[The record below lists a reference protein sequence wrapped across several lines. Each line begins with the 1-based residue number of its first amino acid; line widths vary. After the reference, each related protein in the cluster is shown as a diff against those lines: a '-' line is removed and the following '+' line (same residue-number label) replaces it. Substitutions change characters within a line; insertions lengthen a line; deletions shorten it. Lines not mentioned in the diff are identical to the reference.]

1 MFTKEILRKQFAKEW
16 KKHYQVEVFREKGF
30 MRRTCPKC
38 GKNFWT
44 LDPERRLCG
53 DPPCEN
59 YGFIGKPITRQKWD
73 YIQTWKEFE
82 AFFRKNGHSSI
93 PRYPVIDRW
102 RPDLFFTIAS
112 IQDFQRIDQ
121 GNMVWEYPADPLVVP
136 QMCLRFQDIPNIGV
150 TGRHHSSFIMS
161 GQHAFG
167 SYWKDRCIQLNFEF
181 LTKSMGIPERELT
194 YTEDIWTMPDFS
206 GFGPCIE
213 TFSRGLELVNSVFT
227 EFTRKGNSYT
237 ELPKKVIDVGWGH
250 ERLAWF
256 SNGTRTGYDTAFG
269 PVIKWMK
276 EKAGMK
282 SSELFDRYSIL
293 AGSLN
298 FDEIKDSRKVRED
311 IAKKLGVSVKELNS
325 VIEPMQAL
333 YAIADHVKTL
343 LFAVTD
349 GGIPSNVGGGY
360 NLRVILRRSLSFIK
374 EFGFGFTLDEIAEMH
389 SKHLKPLFPELRE
402 GLSTLSK
409 ILEVEKNRYEKTLEK
424 ATHLIQ
430 KEAKRGRIDDE
441 TMVRLYTSNGITPEL
456 IEKVAKSE
464 NLEMTIPEDFYSILT
479 SRHMTGKK
487 EEEEEEE
494 EELKMDVSGIRKTET
509 IFYDSPYQP
518 DFRAKVVKA
527 AKTNKGTWA
536 VLDKTC
542 FYPEG
547 GGQPGDRGYLKS
559 NGKRIEVI
567 DTQKI
572 GEVILHKVSLPIKT
586 GAAVEGQID
595 WDRRYQLMKMHTATH
610 ILGGAAR
617 SVLGKHIWQAGAKKG
632 LESSRID
639 FTHYQPFSEEE
650 KEKIEK
656 KANEIVKR
664 NLKVNTQFM
673 PRSEAE
679 SKYGF
684 VLYQGG
690 ASPGKSVRVVSIS
703 GGFDAEACAGTHVQ
717 NAAEIEAIK
726 IIRADRIQDGINR
739 IEFTCG
745 KKASV
750 FEKGQES
757 LFRETL
763 EKIKTIDVLKDSV
776 KDVSAAN
783 AQREM
788 QSAAGIFSVDSNMLP
803 KTIERFSREIRE
815 NQEEIS
821 RLRERLGMK
830 KVYLWQEETVRPLL
844 SKPGKTLPDVCRTI
858 FSIWKEQAKIIEKLR
873 ADLAKAESKNLIA
886 KAKGSQIFEI
896 IPVERKMLIEI
907 ANGIISL
914 KPALTVILANQAGE
928 IVCMSKSKN
937 SGQLIREICQKAG
950 GSGGGSPQLGQGK
963 LELSKLLK
971 IMDKE

>member
-1 MFTKEILRKQFAKEW
+1 MFTKDILKRNFAKEW
-16 KKHYQVEVFREKGF
+16 KKHYEVEIFREKGF
-30 MRRTCPKC
+30 IRKACPKC

-44 LDPERRLCG
+44 LDPERTLCG

-59 YGFIGKPITRQKWD
+59 YGFIGKPITKNKWD
-73 YIQTWKEFE
+73 YVQTWKEFE
-82 AFFRKNGHSSI
+82 SFFRKNGHSSI

-181 LTKSMGIPERELT
+181 LTRSMGIPERELT
-194 YTEDIWTMPDFS
+194 YTEDIWAMPDFS

-213 TFSRGLELVNSVFT
+213 TFSKGLELVNSVFT
-227 EFTRKGNSYT
+227 EFTKKGSSYVD
-237 ELPKKVIDVGWGH
+237 LPKKVIDVGWGH

-256 SNGTRTGYDTAFG
+256 CNGTHTGYDTAFG

-276 EKAGMK
+276 DKAGLK
-282 SSELFDRYSIL
+282 GSELFDRYSIL

-298 FDEIKDSRKVRED
+298 FDEIKDSRKMRED
-311 IAKKLGVSVKELNS
+311 IAKKLGVSVKELNG

-374 EFGFGFTLDEIAEMH
+374 EFGFQFTLDEIAEMH
-389 SKHLKPLFPELRE
+389 SKHLKPLFPELRD
-402 GLSTLSK
+402 GLPTLYK
-409 ILEVEKNRYEKTLEK
+409 ILETEKIRYEKTLEK
-424 ATHLIQ
+424 AAQLIQ

-456 IEKVAKSE
+456 IEKVAKSQS
-464 NLEMTIPEDFYSILT
+464 LEIAIPEDFYSILT
-479 SRHMTGKK
+479 SQHMTGKK
-487 EEEEEEE
+487 EEDEEG
-494 EELKMDVSGIRKTET
+494 LRIDVSGIKGTET
-509 IFYDSPYQP
+509 IFYERPYQV
-518 DFRAKVVKA
+518 DFGARIVKA
-527 AKTNKGTWA
+527 IKTSKGMWL

-547 GGQPGDRGYLKS
+547 GGQPGDRGFLKS
-559 NGKRIEVI
+559 NGKRIEVT

-572 GEVILHKVSLPIKT
+572 GEIILHKVSSPIKT

-595 WDRRYQLMKMHTATH
+595 WDRRYQLMKMHTSAH

-617 SVLGKHIWQAGAKKG
+617 NVLGKHIWQAGAKKG

-639 FTHYQPFSEEE
+639 FTHYQPFSQEDIER
-650 KEKIEK
+650 IEK
-656 KANEIVKR
+656 KANEIVKKG
-664 NLKVNTQFM
+664 LKVNTQFL

-690 ASPGKSVRVVSIS
+690 ASPGKMVRVVNVSE
-703 GGFDAEACAGTHVQ
+703 GFDAEACAGTHVQ
-717 NAAEIEAIK
+717 NTGEIEVIK
-726 IIRADRIQDGINR
+726 ITRTDRIQDGINR
-739 IEFTCG
+739 IEYTCS

-750 FEKGQES
+750 FEKAQES

-763 EKIKTIDVLKDSV
+763 EKIKAIEILKDSV
-776 KDVSAAN
+776 KDVSAAD
-783 AQREM
+783 ARREI
-788 QSAAGIFSVDSNMLP
+788 QSAAEIFSVDPSMLP

-815 NQEEIS
+815 NQEEINK
-821 RLRERLGMK
+821 LRERLVVK
-830 KVYLWQEETVRPLL
+830 KIYLWQEESIRPLL
-844 SKPGKTLPDVCRTI
+844 SKPGKTLPALCGTI
-858 FSIWKEQAKIIEKLR
+858 FSIWKEQAKITERLR
-873 ADLAKAESKNLIA
+873 TDLAKAESKNLIA
-886 KAKGSQIFEI
+886 KAKESQIFEI

-907 ANGIISL
+907 ANEIISL
-914 KPALTVILANQAGE
+914 KPSLTVILANQAGE
-928 IVCMSKSKN
+928 IVCMSRSRN
-937 SGQLIREICQKAG
+937 SGALAKEICQRAG

-971 IMDKE
+971 IMEKG

>member
-1 MFTKEILRKQFAKEW
+1 MFTKDILKRNFAKEW
-16 KKHYQVEVFREKGF
+16 KKHYQLEIFLEKGF
-30 MRRTCPKC
+30 IRKTCPKC

-44 LDPERRLCG
+44 LDPERTLCG

-59 YGFIGKPITRQKWD
+59 YGFIGKPITKNKWD

-82 AFFRKNGHSSI
+82 GFFKKNGHTSI

-136 QMCLRFQDIPNIGV
+136 QMCLRFPDIPNIGV

-167 SYWKDRCIQLNFEF
+167 SYWKDKCIQLNFDF
-181 LTKSMGIPERELT
+181 LTKIMGIPEKELT
-194 YTEDIWTMPDFS
+194 YTEDIWAMPDFS

-227 EFTRKGNSYT
+227 EFTKKGSSYAD
-237 ELPKKVIDVGWGH
+237 LPLKVIDVGWGH
-250 ERLAWF
+250 ERLVWF
-256 SNGTRTGYDTAFG
+256 SNGTHTGYDAVFG

-276 EKAGMK
+276 ERTGLKE
-282 SSELFDRYSIL
+282 SELFDRYSVL

-298 FDEIKDSRKVRED
+298 FDEVKDSRKVRDEL
-311 IAKKLGVSVKELNS
+311 AKKLGVSVKELNQ

-333 YAIADHVKTL
+333 YAIADHAKTL
-343 LFAVTD
+343 LFAITD

-374 EFGFGFTLDEIAEMH
+374 EFGFDFTMDEIAELH
-389 SKHLKPLFPELRE
+389 AKHLKPLFPELRE
-402 GLSTLSK
+402 GLPIMSK

-424 ATHLIQ
+424 ATQLIQ
-430 KEAKRGRIDDE
+430 KEARRGKIDDE

-456 IEKVAKSE
+456 IEKVAKAE
-464 NLEMTIPEDFYSILT
+464 NLEITIPEDFYSILT
-479 SRHMTGKK
+479 SQHMTGKK
-487 EEEEEEE
+487 EEDEEM
-494 EELKMDVSGIRKTET
+494 KMDVSGIAKTET
-509 IFYDSPYQP
+509 IFYDKPYQV
-518 DFRAKVVKA
+518 DFIARVVKT
-527 AKTNKGTWA
+527 AKTSKGNWA

-547 GGQPGDRGYLKS
+547 GGQPGDRGFLKAE
-559 NGKRIEVI
+559 GKRVEVI

-572 GEVILHKVSLPIKT
+572 GEVILHKVSSPIKP
-586 GAAVEGQID
+586 GESVEGMID

-617 SVLGKHIWQAGAKKG
+617 NVLGKHIWQAGAKKG

-639 FTHYQPFSEEE
+639 FTHYQPFSHEELE
-650 KEKIEK
+650 RIEK
-656 KANEIVKR
+656 KANEIVKKG
-664 NLKVNTQFM
+664 LKVNTQFM

-703 GGFDAEACAGTHVQ
+703 EGFDAEACAGTHVQ
-717 NAAEIEAIK
+717 AAGEIEVIR
-726 IIRADRIQDGINR
+726 IIRTDRIQDGINR
-739 IEFTCG
+739 IEFTCS
-745 KKASV
+745 KKASE

-757 LFRETL
+757 LFHEAL
-763 EKIKTIDVLKDSV
+763 ERIKAIEVLKDSA
-776 KDVSAAN
+776 KDIPIKD
-783 AQREM
+783 AQREI
-788 QSAAGIFSVDSNMLP
+788 QEAAEIFSVDSAMLP
-803 KTIERFSREIRE
+803 KTIERFAREIHE
-815 NQEEIS
+815 NQEEIG
-821 RLRERLGMK
+821 RLRERMGLQK
-830 KVYLWQEETVRPLL
+830 IYLWQEEGIKPLL
-844 SKPGKTLPDVCRTI
+844 SKPGKTLPGLCGTI
-858 FSIWKEQAKIIEKLR
+858 FSMWKEQSKIMERLR
-873 ADLAKAESKNLIA
+873 ADLAKAEGKKLIT
-886 KAKGSQIFEI
+886 KAKDDQVFEI
-896 IPVERKMLIEI
+896 IPVERKMLVEI
-907 ANGIISL
+907 ANEIISA
-914 KPALTVILANQAGE
+914 KPDITVILANQAGE
-928 IVCMSKSKN
+928 IVCMSKSRNAGALVK
-937 SGQLIREICQKAG
+937 EICQKAG

-963 LELSKLLK
+963 LELSKLLR
-971 IMDKE
+971 IMKK